1 MEAAVMG
8 SKQTQLEVL
17 ERVQENNVKFVRLQ
31 FTDIFGALK
40 NVAITVED
48 LPRVLEEGMLFDASA
63 VGGIA
68 SHLQSDMVLR
78 PDPTTFVVFPW
89 RPRDGAVARLLCD
102 LHTPEGQPFPLC
114 SRWVLRR
121 VLEEACGQGIRF
133 LVAAEA
139 EFFLFQLDDRGH
151 PTTVTHDL
159 ASFCDLTPVDLGE
172 NARRDMVLTLQEMGI
187 GTASSH
193 HELGPGQHEI
203 ALRLTEALQAA
214 DQLVTF
220 KFVVRTIAQ
229 RHGLHASFMPQ
240 PLSGANGSGLNLGL
254 QVWQGDRNHLW
265 DPYGEWGLSAAG
277 RRFVGGILRHARGAA
292 ALTNPLVNS
301 YKRLVPS
308 DTAPTYVAW
317 GEEGRNTI
325 VRLPARRGIDMRIEV
340 RHPDPTCNPY
350 LALAVLLRAGLAGM
364 HQGVEPPPPVSEK
377 LYPAEGG
384 GLGQPGAVCLPRT
397 LEQALAA
404 MQEDDLVRQ
413 TLGDTLFELYYQTK
427 AGEWE
432 RFIAEVH
439 PWELQEYL
447 KAY

>member
-1 MEAAVMG
+1 MG

-68 SHLQSDMVLR
+68 CHLQSDMVLR

-229 RHGLHASFMPQ
+229 RHGLHASFMPTFVRSKRFRPQ
-240 PLSGANGSGLNLGL
+240 PR
-254 QVWQGDRNHLW
+254 V
-265 DPYGEWGLSAAG
+265 
-277 RRFVGGILRHARGAA
+277 
-292 ALTNPLVNS
+292 
-301 YKRLVPS
+301 
-308 DTAPTYVAW
+308 
-317 GEEGRNTI
+317 
-325 VRLPARRGIDMRIEV
+325 
-340 RHPDPTCNPY
+340 
-350 LALAVLLRAGLAGM
+350 AGLAGGPQPSM
-364 HQGVEPPPPVSEK
+364 GSLWRVG
-377 LYPAEGG
+377 AECGRTPFCRRDTEACSG
-384 GLGQPGAVCLPRT
+384 CDRLDQSLG
-397 LEQALAA
+397 
-404 MQEDDLVRQ
+404 
-413 TLGDTLFELYYQTK
+413 EL
-427 AGEWE
+427 
-432 RFIAEVH
+432 
-439 PWELQEYL
+439 L
-447 KAY
+447 